1 MNELVRSERVEHLL
15 LRATDADVPALVEML
30 VRAFDDDPV
39 ASFMFVDEGK
49 RPRALRRFF
58 RIQLRR
64 DHLRSGEV
72 WTTEDR
78 SGAAIWAPPSKPRPG
93 LRDLFRVLPLLPAL
107 LPLSHMRDAMRAL
120 FVVESERPTVPHWY
134 LATLGTDPVV
144 QGQGVGSSL
153 LSSMLERVDAEGAPA
168 YLECSKE
175 RNVAFYSRFGF
186 TVTKE
191 LKAVQG
197 GPRIWLMWREPRTVS

>member
-1 MNELVRSERVEHLL
+1 MDPRIAAPAVR
-15 LRATDADVPALVEML
+15 RATDDDVRALVEVL
-30 VRAFDDDPV
+30 ARAFDDDPV
-39 ASFMFVDEGK
+39 PNFLFNGDRSRRKG
-49 RPRALRRFF
+49 LRRFF
-58 RIQLRR
+58 TIQLRHMYMR
-64 DHLRSGEV
+64 TGEV

-78 SGAAIWAPPSKPRPG
+78 SGAAIWGPPSKARPG
-93 LRDLFRVLPLLPAL
+93 LRDLLRVLPLLPEL
-107 LPLSHMRDAMRAL
+107 LPLRHMRDALRAL

-144 QGQGVGSSL
+144 QGRGVGSTL
-153 LSSMLERVDAEGAPA
+153 LASMLERLDVEGAPA

-191 LKAVQG
+191 LNAVQG
-197 GPRIWLMWREPRTVS
+197 GPRIWLMWREPRPSG